1 MAQRGAS
8 EAVFSVNLK
17 GCEVTPE
24 INLGQNKYQIK
35 LEIPSAEGMTEMWL
49 RCDSVRTYEAL
60 AGVGCFGT
68 LIQI

>member
-1 MAQRGAS
+1 MIQRGAA

-24 INLGQNKYQIK
+24 INLGQRKYQIK

-49 RCDSVRTYEAL
+49 RCDSVRPFEL
-60 AGVGCFGT
+60 
-68 LIQI
+68 LSQ